1 MVKDATADYSDEHM
15 RAALEI
21 NIPSYAS
28 VIVTA
33 SEVVARIGSSQT
45 G

>member
-1 MVKDATADYSDEHM
+1 M
-15 RAALEI
+15 AAHGCLLNPLEI

-33 SEVVARIGSSQT
+33 SEVIERLGSEA
-45 G
+45 